1 MGNKSITNNPSNYRE
16 NLGLKLKF
24 YRLGKY
30 LSIEDIIFMTE
41 ISKSSIIKIEKG
53 EAKNIDLYVEYAK
66 SVQYPLETLIDFKIP
81 LKPKKELSGERKEA
95 TRLTARIRENIVNS
109 NFLKGG
115 KTVADIKT
123 ELLRINA
130 IDQLITSTA
139 IAGVMRNLKQD
150 ELVKTGEKVGR
161 KEVYYKA

>member
-1 MGNKSITNNPSNYRE
+1 MSNRSSANNLSCYRE

-66 SVQYPLETLIDFKIP
+66 AVQYPLETLIDFKIP
-81 LKPKKELSGERKEA
+81 LKSKKKLSRERQEA
-95 TRLTARIRENIVNS
+95 TRLTAKIREHIVNS
-109 NFLKGG
+109 NFLRAGR
-115 KTVADIKT
+115 TVGEIKT

-130 IDQLITSTA
+130 IDQAITSTA

-161 KEVYYKA
+161 KEVYFKA

>member
-1 MGNKSITNNPSNYRE
+1 MSNKSNTNSISFYRE
-16 NLGLKLKF
+16 KLGFKLKS

-30 LSIEDIIFMTE
+30 LSIEDVIYMTE

-66 SVQYPLETLIDFKIP
+66 AVQYPLETLIDFKIP
-81 LKPKKELSGERKEA
+81 LKPKKELPKDRKEA
-95 TRLTARIRENIVNS
+95 TKLTAKIREHIVNS
-109 NFLKGG
+109 NFLEVG
-115 KTVADIKT
+115 KTVANIKT
-123 ELLRINA
+123 ELLRINV
-130 IDQLITSTA
+130 IDQFVTSTA

-161 KEVYYKA
+161 KEVYLKP